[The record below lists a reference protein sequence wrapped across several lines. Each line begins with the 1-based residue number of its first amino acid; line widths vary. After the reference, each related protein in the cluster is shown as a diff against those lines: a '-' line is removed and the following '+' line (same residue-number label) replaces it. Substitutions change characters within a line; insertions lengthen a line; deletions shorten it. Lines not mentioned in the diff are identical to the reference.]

1 MARRRPP
8 PPPTTPEEPEVEGY
22 IEPIEIN
29 LEMERSFIEYSMSV
43 IVSRALPDVRDG
55 LKPVHRR
62 ILYSMFD
69 QGLRPDRPHS
79 KCAKVV
85 GEVMGTFHP
94 HGDTAIY
101 DALVRMAQDFAMRHR
116 LIDGHGNF
124 GGMGP
129 DEGAAAMRYTECRL
143 APIALHLLEGIDE
156 ETVDFSPNY
165 DNTDQQP
172 DVLPS
177 RFPNLLVNGSQGIAV
192 GMATKIPPHNLA
204 EVVDATL
211 HLLAHPDANS
221 DDLMAFVKGP
231 DFPTGAQILGRQG
244 ILDAY
249 RTGRGS
255 IRLRAVAEI
264 EESRS
269 TTQIIVTEF
278 PYEVSVES
286 IEVRISDLVKS
297 GELDGISKVQNA
309 SAGRQP
315 KLVIDLKRDAN
326 ANVVLNKL
334 YKNTPMQS
342 TFAVNCLALVDSVP
356 RTLELSQVLTHYLA
370 HQVDVLTRRSQFR
383 LRRAEARAHIVE
395 GLLRAID
402 QLDAVIAA
410 IRGSEDRGA
419 AREALMAEPFSFSEE
434 QAVHILDMTLGRLTR
449 LGRAEL
455 DEEMQKLRETIA
467 ELQSILAD
475 ETKLRAVI
483 AEELAAVRDTFA
495 EPRRTEIVND
505 PGELGIEDLVAD
517 EEIVITMTNAG
528 YVKSVAAAAFRTQGR
543 GGRGVQGARLREED
557 LVDQVLQT
565 TTHAYLL
572 LFSNRGKVYRLRGHE
587 IPMKERTARGTAVVN
602 LLNLAPGERIQAI
615 VPTRDFPSDEFLVF
629 ATAQGQVKK
638 TAFSEYDK
646 SRREGFIALNL
657 RDGDE
662 LVRVVATAGHDDV
675 FMVTLKGM
683 AIRFSETDVR
693 EMGRAAAG
701 VRGVKLRAEDQVV
714 SLDVARDD
722 ADLLLVTDAG
732 YGKRTK
738 LERFNRQ
745 GRGGLGVRGIRLTAA
760 RGTVVAAF
768 MVHLDDDIILASTGG
783 VMIRTAVREIASQ
796 GRDATGVRVMNLDP
810 GQTVAAV
817 AAVVDEEP
825 VE

>member
-1 MARRRPP
+1 
-8 PPPTTPEEPEVEGY
+8 
-22 IEPIEIN
+22 
-29 LEMERSFIEYSMSV
+29 
-43 IVSRALPDVRDG
+43 
-55 LKPVHRR
+55 
-62 ILYSMFD
+62 
-69 QGLRPDRPHS
+69 
-79 KCAKVV
+79 
-85 GEVMGTFHP
+85 
-94 HGDTAIY
+94 
-101 DALVRMAQDFAMRHR
+101 
-116 LIDGHGNF
+116 
-124 GGMGP
+124 
-129 DEGAAAMRYTECRL
+129 
-143 APIALHLLEGIDE
+143 
-156 ETVDFSPNY
+156 
-165 DNTDQQP
+165 
-172 DVLPS
+172 
-177 RFPNLLVNGSQGIAV
+177 
-192 GMATKIPPHNLA
+192 
-204 EVVDATL
+204 
-211 HLLAHPDANS
+211 
-221 DDLMAFVKGP
+221 
-231 DFPTGAQILGRQG
+231 
-244 ILDAY
+244 
-249 RTGRGS
+249 
-255 IRLRAVAEI
+255 
-264 EESRS
+264 
-269 TTQIIVTEF
+269 
-278 PYEVSVES
+278 
-286 IEVRISDLVKS
+286 
-297 GELDGISKVQNA
+297 
-309 SAGRQP
+309 
-315 KLVIDLKRDAN
+315 
-326 ANVVLNKL
+326 
-334 YKNTPMQS
+334 
-342 TFAVNCLALVDSVP
+342 
-356 RTLELSQVLTHYLA
+356 LELAQVLHHYLA
-370 HQVDVLTRRSQFR
+370 HQVAVLTRRTQFR

-410 IRGSEDRGA
+410 IRGSDDRAA
-419 AREALMAEPFSFSEE
+419 ARAALMVEPFSFSEE

-475 ETKLRAVI
+475 DSKLRAVI
-483 AEELAAVRDTFA
+483 AEEMTAVRDTFA

-517 EEIVITMTNAG
+517 EEIVIAMSKAG

-543 GGRGVQGARLREED
+543 GGRGIQGARLREED

-565 TTHAYLL
+565 STHAYLL

-683 AIRFSETDVR
+683 TIRFTETDVR

-701 VRGVKLRAEDQVV
+701 VRGVKLRTDDRVV

-810 GQTVAAV
+810 GQSVAAV

>member
-455 DEEMQKLRETIA
+455 DEEMQKLRETVA